1 MKFATILPLA
11 ALSTAFVLPPEQVLK
26 ELKVEEHHQQDK
38 ASKWYDEVI
47 ATKDDIVEDVQAVK
61 DGVLEDFEETKDDLF
76 HRFQAF
82 KDGFLSGV
90 ETTKND
96 LSHKAKSTKD
106 DLSHK
111 YESIMD
117 DVLDEVDSTK
127 DDVARKAKS
136 TKDDLS
142 HDYESTKDDLIHKA
156 KSIKNDLSH
165 KYESAKDDVL
175 NEVDSTKD
183 DAARKAKS
191 TKDDLSHKYESTK
204 DDLSHKYDSSKDSA
218 WNDFESAKG
227 ELSHEFDS
235 AKNQLSHEFESTQD
249 KISHEF
255 ESTKDTLSNE
265 YESGKDGLLR
275 DAESAKDDLLSSFE
289 QYFQRAKHTTEDVWS
304 DVSKSTK
311 NLKENAQEAW
321 SDVSK
326 SSGDLMNEA
335 FSRAESAYNRA
346 DSAVHETANEM
357 QSWFHDNVV
366 ETLNDHHHEPNQTVY
381 QLIAASNYTKT
392 LAKLVSDYPDLVEAL
407 NSTKANYTVFA
418 PTDSAFEK
426 IPDHAPKPSKEQLHA
441 ILSYHV
447 LPEIYTAKDV
457 LYTHT
462 APTLLNG
469 THLSSKPEPQR
480 VAFKFT
486 LRGLTVNFYSR
497 IIAVN
502 IMGTNGVIHGVDSII
517 LPPPKTLTLI
527 DLFPTEFSTLELGLG
542 KTDLLDKLN
551 TTHHAGGTFF
561 APSNFAFQKL
571 GPRVNAFL
579 FSKYGE
585 KYLKALL
592 EYHVVPDNTLYSD
605 AYYKADTGK
614 KEDVSEE
621 TAGGYFHVDLPTL
634 LKDRNLSI
642 DIARYGGFISI
653 KINGFSSVSVQDGV
667 AEDGVLHVVSSVLI
681 PPKQVGGGEEELYQ
695 GGEISVEELKQ
706 RLQPFVVKQDL

>member
-1 MKFATILPLA
+1 MKFSTILPFA
-11 ALSTAFVLPPEQVLK
+11 AFSSAMVLPNEQVLK
-26 ELKVEEHHQQDK
+26 ELKVEDHHAEQK
-38 ASKWYDEVI
+38 ASKWYDEVV
-47 ATKDDIVEDVQAVK
+47 ATKDEIFDEVEAVK
-61 DGVLEDFEETKDDLF
+61 DDVLDGAESTMDDLA
-76 HRFQAF
+76 HRFEAF

-90 ETTKND
+90 ETTKDD
-96 LSHKAKSTKD
+96 LSHTAKSTKD

-111 YESIMD
+111 YESIKD
-117 DVLDEVDSTK
+117 DVWDEVDSTK
-127 DDVARKAKS
+127 DEISDDLKS
-136 TKDDLS
+136 TKDELS
-142 HDYESTKDDLIHKA
+142 HEYESA
-156 KSIKNDLSH
+156 KGDLSH
-165 KYESAKDDVL
+165 KFESGKD
-175 NEVDSTKD
+175 
-183 DAARKAKS
+183 R
-191 TKDDLSHKYESTK
+191 
-204 DDLSHKYDSSKDSA
+204 A
-218 WNDFESAKG
+218 WN
-227 ELSHEFDS
+227 
-235 AKNQLSHEFESTQD
+235 
-249 KISHEF
+249 EF
-255 ESTKDTLSNE
+255 ESTKDSFWNDLESAEKELSREFESSKDELSRELESAKSELESAKKELAHEYDSTNNKVSNK
-265 YESGKDGLLR
+265 YESTKNDLVH
-275 DAESAKDDLLSSFE
+275 DAESTKDDLLSSFE

-304 DVSKSTK
+304 DVSKSSK
-311 NLKENAQEAW
+311 NLKENAQEVW

-326 SSGDLMNEA
+326 TSEDLMNEA

-346 DSAVHETANEM
+346 DSAVHETANDM
-357 QSWFHDNVV
+357 QSWFQDNV
-366 ETLNDHHHEPNQTVY
+366 EDTLNDHHHEPNQTVY

-447 LPEIYTAKDV
+447 LPDIYTAKDV

-542 KTDLLDKLN
+542 KTGLLEKLN

-605 AYYKADTGK
+605 AYYKADIGK
-614 KEDVSEE
+614 KEHVSEE

-634 LKDRNLSI
+634 LEKRNLSV

-681 PPKQVGGGEEELYQ
+681 PPKHVGGGEEEFYQ
-695 GGEISVEELKQ
+695 GGEISVEELKE
-706 RLQPFVVKQDL
+706 RLQPYVVKEDL